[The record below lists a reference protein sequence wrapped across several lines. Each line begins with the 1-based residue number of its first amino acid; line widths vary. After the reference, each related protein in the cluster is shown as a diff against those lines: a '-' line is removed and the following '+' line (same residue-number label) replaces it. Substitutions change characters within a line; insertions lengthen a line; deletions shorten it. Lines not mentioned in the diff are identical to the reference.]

1 MVPRRGSDRVSRVI
15 GVNGVHRQNPRGF
28 YPFELVSMLR
38 ECVHENCGPPRQL
51 VQGGR
56 KQEELLG
63 VQVMERGGAAAFR
76 FNIYEICINMP
87 GGFKTVSFRSG
98 RPGSASKRD
107 SKSIKSLEI
116 LKPLSQCQTTELLSR
131 PVGP

>member
-63 VQVMERGGAAAFR
+63 VQVMEREERLLLDLISTR
-76 FNIYEICINMP
+76 FALTCQE
-87 GGFKTVSFRSG
+87 GLRQSLSDQ
-98 RPGSASKRD
+98 ADRD
-107 SKSIKSLEI
+107 RLQNAI
-116 LKPLSQCQTTELLSR
+116 R
-131 PVGP
+131 RV